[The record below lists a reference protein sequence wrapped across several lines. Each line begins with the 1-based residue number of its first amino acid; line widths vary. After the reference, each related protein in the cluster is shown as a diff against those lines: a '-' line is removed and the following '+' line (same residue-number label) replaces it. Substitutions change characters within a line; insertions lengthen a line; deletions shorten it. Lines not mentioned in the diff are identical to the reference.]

1 MFCQGDYYLN
11 TCCYVAQTY
20 RKAIKI
26 PIFVAI
32 GANLPDSA
40 GTPPLQ
46 ICERAARAVSGLPD
60 LNGAVRSRWF
70 SSAPVPDSDQPR
82 YINGILRLDGKADPP
97 ALLAWLQNIEQAAGR
112 MRSERNAART
122 LDLDIVAMD
131 ELVRDAPDPVLPHPR
146 AHLRAFVL
154 LPLRDVAPLW
164 MHPVLGQDVNALIAA
179 LPPQDIRPL
188 NDLDWVAQGASAP

>member
-1 MFCQGDYYLN
+1 ML
-11 TCCYVAQTY
+11 CCPNA
-20 RKAIKI
+20 RKATEI
-26 PIFVAI
+26 PIFIAI
-32 GANLPDSA
+32 GANLPDRF
-40 GTPPLQ
+40 GVCPLQ
-46 ICERAARAVSGLPD
+46 IGEQAARAVAGIAGLSD
-60 LNGAVRSRWF
+60 ALRSRWF
-70 SSAPVPDSDQPR
+70 SSAPVPASDQPR

-97 ALLAWLQNIEQAAGR
+97 ALLTWLQNIEQAAGR

-154 LPLRDVAPLW
+154 LPLRDVAPFW
-164 MHPVLGQDVNALIAA
+164 VHPVLGQDVNALIAA